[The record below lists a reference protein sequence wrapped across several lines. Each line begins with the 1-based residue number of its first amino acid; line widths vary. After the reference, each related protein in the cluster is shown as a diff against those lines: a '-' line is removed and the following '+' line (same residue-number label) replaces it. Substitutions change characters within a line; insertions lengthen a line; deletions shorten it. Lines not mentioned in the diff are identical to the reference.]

1 MVLKLKA
8 VEHIFFL
15 LFDDSMYYSIPK
27 LLSLLIFL
35 FMFDHSSHSKKLKSD
50 HIFYYDLFY

>member
-15 LFDDSMYYSIPK
+15 LFDDSRYYSIPK

-35 FMFDHSSHSKKLKSD
+35 FMFDYSSHSKKLKND
-50 HIFYYDLFY
+50 HILL